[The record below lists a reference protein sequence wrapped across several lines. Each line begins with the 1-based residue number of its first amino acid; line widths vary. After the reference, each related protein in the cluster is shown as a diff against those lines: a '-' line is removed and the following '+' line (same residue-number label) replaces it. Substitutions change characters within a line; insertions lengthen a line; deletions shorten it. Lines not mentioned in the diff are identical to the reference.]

1 MTPKEFKKEFQTP
14 AFRRMLF
21 DELGATCANCG
32 ATEFI
37 EYHHI
42 VPLSHGGTNRI
53 SNIVPLCQECHFK
66 AHGKIWHGK
75 NYKPGRPRK
84 VKLDETTLPV
94 MDAYFACEIGQK
106 EAYTKLG
113 MCQDAFIKLKKLYK
127 ESHAVPDGFFNDV
140 DLRASKNR

>member
-1 MTPKEFKKEFQTP
+1 MTHKELRKEFQDP
-14 AFRRMLF
+14 AFRKAMV
-21 DELGATCANCG
+21 ECLGASCVNCG

-42 VPLSHGGTNRI
+42 VPLTNGGTNRI
-53 SNIVPLCQECHFK
+53 SNIVPLCQSCHAK
-66 AHGKIWHGK
+66 AHGKVWKGK
-75 NYKPGRPRK
+75 NFNAGRPRK

-140 DLRASKNR
+140 DLRAAKNR